1 MALVKLLGAAAAAA
15 AGGMAWG
22 HFEAGWLRTRT
33 LGCPLPGLPAEL
45 VGLRIAH
52 LSDFHLGRP
61 SRGERAVEQ
70 AVEWVAGRR
79 PDLVCVTGDLL
90 SHPRGAQGLRSLLD
104 RLPCVYAVLGNH
116 DLGIARDP
124 RARATE
130 AADLGAATLLSNTAV
145 TLELR
150 GLRVQIVGVEPRSYL
165 RRHAHPESLV
175 DRAAALHILLCH
187 FPRIVDRLP
196 LDAFDLVLAGHLH
209 DGQIAVPYG
218 RGKLRLAHP
227 SYPYPSGP
235 YRRPAAVLHVS
246 PGLGTTFVPFRFCAR
261 PEVTE
266 LVLQSTEV

>member
-1 MALVKLLGAAAAAA
+1 MPVAKLLGGAAATAV
-15 AGGMAWG
+15 GGLAWG
-22 HFEAGWLRTRT
+22 HFEAGWLRART
-33 LGCPLPGLPAEL
+33 LDCRLPGLPAEL

-90 SHPRGAQGLRSLLD
+90 SHPSGARRLRSLLD
-104 RLPCVYAVLGNH
+104 RLSCVYAVLGNH

-130 AADLGAATLLSNTAV
+130 AADLGAATLLSNAAV

-150 GLRVQIVGVEPRSYL
+150 GLRVQLVGVEPRSYI
-165 RRHAHPESLV
+165 RGHAQPESLV
-175 DRAAALHILLCH
+175 DGGAALRVLLCH
-187 FPRIVDRLP
+187 FPRIVDRVP
-196 LDAFDLVLAGHLH
+196 AGAFDLVLAGHLH
-209 DGQIAVPYG
+209 DGPIAIPYG
-218 RGKLRLAHP
+218 RGKLRLAHL
-227 SYPYPSGP
+227 SYPYPSGL
-235 YRRPAAVLHVS
+235 YRRPAALLHVS
-246 PGLGTTFVPFRFCAR
+246 PGLGTTFVPFRFYAR